1 MTSFLFPLFF
11 FHLNKNSV
19 KQKHTHPQ
27 STVDEA
33 TDYYFFDYLIP
44 LLNYKN

>member
-1 MTSFLFPLFF
+1 M
-11 FHLNKNSV
+11 

-33 TDYYFFDYLIP
+33 TDYHF
-44 LLNYKN
+44 LLFNSSIKL